1 MSFEAAIAAGFDAAE
16 SAWGC
21 SWSPEGSALIYTGT
35 FDKLDDRSAPKDGG
49 YLFEWDSTLVC
60 SRAQFATQ
68 TITDTTGLPIL
79 DTTGAAL
86 VQAQD
91 PIDEFTAIGKK
102 VVILGRTYRIIARQD
117 DGYTI
122 DLMLKSQNR

>member
-1 MSFEAAIAAGFDAAE
+1 MSFDSFIAAGFDAAE

-21 SWSPEGSALIYTGT
+21 NWSPEGSALIYTGT

-49 YLFEWDSTLVC
+49 YLFEWDATLVC
-60 SRAQFATQ
+60 SRAQFEIQ
-68 TITDTTGLPIL
+68 TITDTTELPIL
-79 DTTGAAL
+79 DTTGAEL

-102 VVILGRTYRIIARQD
+102 VVVLGRTYRIVSRQD
-117 DGYTI
+117 DGHSI
-122 DLMLKSQNR
+122 DLYLKSPNR

>member
-1 MSFEAAIAAGFDAAE
+1 MSFADAIAAGFDAAE

-21 SWSPEGSALIYTGT
+21 SWSPDGSALIYTGT

-49 YLFEWDSTLVC
+49 YLFEWDATLVC
-60 SRAQFATQ
+60 SRAQFSAQ
-68 TITDTTGLPIL
+68 TIDDTTGLPIL

-91 PIDEFTAIGKK
+91 PVTQFTEIGKK
-102 VVILGRTYRIIARQD
+102 VVVLGRTYRIVGRQD
-117 DGYTI
+117 DGHSI
-122 DLMLKSQNR
+122 DLFLKSPNR